1 MLYNIDFFI
10 IIIIYTD
17 NSYIKDLDPRNLHW
31 KYHTELG

>member
-17 NSYIKDLDPRNLHW
+17 NSYINDLDPGHLH
-31 KYHTELG
+31 